1 MSPCVPAGTYPTLPP
16 LPAVGGNEGV
26 GEVLEVGRRVTA
38 LKPGDRVILAVN
50 NLGECVPEP
59 LPSHAV
65 LLRPPRGASS
75 QQILGM
81 LEAARSCPGLH
92 EGPTLGCDPV

>member
-1 MSPCVPAGTYPTLPP
+1 MLPP

-59 LPSHAV
+59 LPTRAV
-65 LLRPPRGASS
+65 LLRPPVQGVFPAEFGDAGGCPELPRS
-75 QQILGM
+75 
-81 LEAARSCPGLH
+81 ARRANPW
-92 EGPTLGCDPV
+92 P